1 MKFNAHS
8 LWKIMNS
15 NMIRFKLK
23 QDPRVTKVGK
33 FLRRWS
39 LDELP
44 QLFNV
49 FKGDMSLVGPRPP
62 LPEEVEQYNDYQKQR
77 LLVDQGITC
86 FWQINGRSE
95 IPFEQQ
101 VELDLDYIRNRS
113 LTTDLKI
120 LIKTIPAVLSGRGAY

>member
-1 MKFNAHS
+1 
-8 LWKIMNS
+8 MNQTLV
-15 NMIRFKLK
+15 RFKMK
-23 QDPRVTKVGK
+23 QDPRVTTIGR

-49 FKGDMSLVGPRPP
+49 LKGDMSLVGPRPP
-62 LPEEVEQYNDYQKQR
+62 LPEEVSQYTDHQKQR

-101 VELDLDYIRNRS
+101 VELDLAYIQNRN
-113 LTTDLKI
+113 LLLDLKI